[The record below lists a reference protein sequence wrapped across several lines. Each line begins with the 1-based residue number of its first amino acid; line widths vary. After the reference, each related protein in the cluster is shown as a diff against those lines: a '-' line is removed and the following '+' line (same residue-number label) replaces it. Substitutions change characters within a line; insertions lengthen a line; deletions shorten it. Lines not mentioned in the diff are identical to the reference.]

1 MKLLLTYSKTIAD
14 VQEAFIEL
22 FPHLKIEFFTR
33 PHEDTTASWSKF
45 LIFDRNQTLKEVGM
59 LKEGVLTLTNDTIT
73 GEFEQFLSVRY
84 GLFVQ
89 VFRKSRGTWLETT
102 RTDKWTLG
110 LQESNGKESANTIV
124 EMVYTERTND
134 DAVR

>member
-1 MKLLLTYSKTIAD
+1 MKLLLTYSKTVAD

-33 PHEDTTASWSKF
+33 PHEDKAASWSKF
-45 LIFDRNQTLKEVGM
+45 LIFDRTQTLKQIGM
-59 LKEGVLTLTNDTIT
+59 LKEGVLTLTKETIT
-73 GEFEQFLSVRY
+73 GEFEQFLAVRY
-84 GLFVQ
+84 GLFAQ

-110 LQESNGKESANTIV
+110 EQESNGKESTNTVV

-134 DAVR
+134 DAMR

>member
-1 MKLLLTYSKTIAD
+1 MKFLLTNSKTIAD
-14 VQEAFIEL
+14 AQEAFSVF

-33 PHEDTTASWSKF
+33 PHEDKAASWSKYM
-45 LIFDRNQTLKEVGM
+45 IFERDKTLQEIGL
-59 LKEGVLTLTNDTIT
+59 LKEGIITLSNETIT

-89 VFRKSRGTWLETT
+89 VFRKSMGTWLETT

-110 LQESNGKESANTIV
+110 EQESKGKESANTAV
-124 EMVYTERTND
+124 EMIYNERTND

>member
-1 MKLLLTYSKTIAD
+1 MKLLLTNSKTIAD
-14 VQEAFIEL
+14 AQEAFSQL

-33 PHEDTTASWSKF
+33 PHEDKAASWSKYM
-45 LIFDRNQTLKEVGM
+45 IFDHQKTLEEIGM
-59 LKEGVLTLTNDTIT
+59 LKEGVITLSNETIT

-89 VFRKSRGTWLETT
+89 VFRKSMGTWLETT
-102 RTDKWTLG
+102 TTDKWTVG
-110 LQESNGKESANTIV
+110 EQESKGKESGNTVI
-124 EMVYTERTND
+124 EMVYDQRTND

>member
-1 MKLLLTYSKTIAD
+1 MKLLLSNSKTVAE
-14 VQEAFIEL
+14 VQEAFSDL
-22 FPHLKIEFFTR
+22 FPHLKIEFFTQ
-33 PHEDTTASWSKF
+33 PHDDKAASWSKYM
-45 LIFDRNQTLKEVGM
+45 IFDKSKPLKEIGL
-59 LKEGVLTLTNDTIT
+59 LKEGVITMTNETIT

-89 VFRKSRGTWLETT
+89 VFRKSRELWLETT

-110 LQESNGKESANTIV
+110 EQESKGKESANTVV
-124 EMVYTERTND
+124 EMIYTERTND

>member
-1 MKLLLTYSKTIAD
+1 MKLLLTNSKTIAE
-14 VQEAFIEL
+14 VQETFSDL
-22 FPHLKIEFFTR
+22 FPHLKIEFFTQ
-33 PHEDTTASWSKF
+33 PHNDKTASWSKF
-45 LIFDRNQTLKEVGM
+45 MIFDKSKPLKEIGL
-59 LKEGVLTLTNDTIT
+59 LKEGVITLTNETIT

-89 VFRKSRGTWLETT
+89 VFRKSMGTWLETT

-110 LQESNGKESANTIV
+110 EQESKGKESANTVV
-124 EMVYTERTND
+124 EMVYNERTND

>member
-1 MKLLLTYSKTIAD
+1 MIFERDKTL
-14 VQEAFIEL
+14 QEIGL
-22 FPHLKIEFFTR
+22 
-33 PHEDTTASWSKF
+33 
-45 LIFDRNQTLKEVGM
+45 
-59 LKEGVLTLTNDTIT
+59 LKEGIITLSNETIT

-89 VFRKSRGTWLETT
+89 VFRKSMGTWLETT

-110 LQESNGKESANTIV
+110 EQESKGKESANTAV
-124 EMVYTERTND
+124 EMIYNERTND

>member
-1 MKLLLTYSKTIAD
+1 MKLLLTFSKTVAD
-14 VQEAFIEL
+14 IQEAFIEL

-33 PHEDTTASWSKF
+33 PHEQEAASWSKYM
-45 LIFDRNQTLKEVGM
+45 IFDSSQTLKEIGM
-59 LKEGVLTLTNDTIT
+59 LKEGVITLSDDTIT

-89 VFRKSRGTWLETT
+89 VFRKSMGTWLQSTQ
-102 RTDKWTLG
+102 TDKWTLG
-110 LQESNGKESANTIV
+110 EQERRGKESATTVV

-134 DAVR
+134 DAMR

>member
-1 MKLLLTYSKTIAD
+1 MKLLLTNSKTLAD
-14 VQEAFIEL
+14 IQEAFSEP

-33 PHEDTTASWSKF
+33 PHEDKAASWSKF
-45 LIFDRNQTLKEVGM
+45 LIFDRSQTLKEIGM
-59 LKEGVLTLTNDTIT
+59 LKEGVITLSEETIT

-110 LQESNGKESANTIV
+110 EQESNGKESANTVV
-124 EMVYTERTND
+124 EMIYTERTND
-134 DAVR
+134 DAMR